1 MSMKRKCSQVFF
13 VFVIFFSLACSAG
26 EAIPLFAVPT
36 LPPTLTAMPSL
47 TPSPALAPTLTS
59 TPTLI
64 PLPPRTSTPR
74 PAGLVQTAQTDGVLV
89 SDYDAGLAFQIS
101 SQWMVIPVSINDLQN
116 LSRDLLA
123 SNPDLARSMKSVTGS
138 QGSLRLM
145 ALNQNPETL
154 QETMVTNLSV
164 IMHQDAVLLSYPM
177 DVYVE
182 QNVQQLRSAVAGMT
196 VLSSGVYQN
205 INGVE
210 YGMIEF
216 QLQANTAPG
225 TSVTAYEKL
234 VFVKTSTAMSTLTFA
249 APDSKRETV
258 TPIFDVI
265 INSIQVLP

>member
-1 MSMKRKCSQVFF
+1 MKRKCSHVVF

-36 LPPTLTAMPSL
+36 LPPTLTSMPGF
-47 TPSPALAPTLTS
+47 TPGPVMAPTLTS

-64 PLPPRTSTPR
+64 PLPPRTSTPS
-74 PAGLVQTAQTDGVLV
+74 PAGLVQTAQADGVLV

-101 SQWMVIPVSINDLQN
+101 AEWMVVPVSITDLQN
-116 LSRDLLA
+116 LSRELLA
-123 SNPDLARSMKSVTGS
+123 NNPDLARSMQSVTGS

-154 QETMVTNLSV
+154 QETMVTNLSI
-164 IMHQDAVLLSYPM
+164 IMHQDAALLAYPM

-182 QNVQQLRSAVAGMT
+182 QNKQQLQSAVAGMT

-205 INGVE
+205 TNGIE

-216 QLQANTAPG
+216 ELQANTAPG

-234 VFVKTSTAMSTLTFA
+234 VFVKTSTAVSTLTFA
-249 APDSKRETV
+249 APSSKREIV
-258 TPIFDVI
+258 MPIFDKV